1 MRCNAEYIYGDTDS
15 VFFTFNLKTLEGEKI
30 TGKKALELTIE
41 LAIEA
46 GELASKFLKPPH
58 DLEYEKTFDP
68 FLLLSKKR
76 YVGML
81 YEMNPNKGKRK
92 SMGIVLKRRDNA
104 DVVKDIYGG
113 NIDILMR
120 NGDVKEAMQ
129 FTKQFLQD
137 IVDGGI
143 DMRKLIISKS
153 LRDWYK
159 NPQSIAHR
167 VLADRMGKR
176 DPGNKPAVGSRI
188 PYIYFQTKGKVK
200 LQGDKI
206 EHPDY
211 MIKHN
216 LKPDYTF
223 YITNQIMK
231 PLMQIYALVLEQI
244 PQFKSKLGNFKRRL
258 RMLDRKYKDD
268 PVKRDSEETKIRNA
282 EVNYIRRSIET
293 SK

>member
-1 MRCNAEYIYGDTDS
+1 
-15 VFFTFNLKTLEGEKI
+15 
-30 TGKKALELTIE
+30 
-41 LAIEA
+41 
-46 GELASKFLKPPH
+46 
-58 DLEYEKTFDP
+58 
-68 FLLLSKKR
+68 
-76 YVGML
+76 ML
-81 YEMNPNKGKRK
+81 YETNPNKGKRK

-113 NIDILMR
+113 NIDILMK
-120 NGDVKEAMQ
+120 NGNVKEAMQ

-137 IVDGGI
+137 IVDGKI
-143 DMRKLIISKS
+143 DMKKLIISKS

-159 NPQSIAHR
+159 NPESIAHR

-188 PYIYFQTKGKVK
+188 PYIYFQTKKKVK

-211 MIKHN
+211 MRKHN

-244 PQFKSKLGNFKRRL
+244 PQFKSKMGNFKRTM
-258 RMLDRKYKDD
+258 RMLDRKYKND
-268 PVKRDSEETKIRNA
+268 PVKRESEEMKIRNA
-282 EVNYIRRSIET
+282 EVKKLIFSEALRQANNMKNGQRTLESFF
-293 SK
+293 